1 MNDIA
6 KPDWTALTKEQKG
19 ALIRPYIE
27 EQHLSYSQ
35 VAAIVGASRV
45 AIAGV
50 VDRNDIKSPFAKAP
64 RPKRKP
70 KPKPRP
76 DPQVRFSRIAPTQPI
91 ALPADLV
98 DRTPLKAG
106 AWTAL
111 PGSAPRPLHDLD
123 TKDCK
128 CPLGDGPF
136 SFCGQPVA
144 VGRVYCAHHAALAYK
159 PIERNTKKGTEP

>member
-6 KPDWTALTKEQKG
+6 KPDWKALTGPQK
-19 ALIRPYIE
+19 ADLIRPLILNDL
-27 EQHLSYSQ
+27 LSYSQ

-70 KPKPRP
+70 KPRPRP

-123 TKDCK
+123 TKGCK
-128 CPLGDGPF
+128 WPLGDGPF
-136 SFCGQPVA
+136 SFCGQPAA

-159 PIERNTKKGTEP
+159 PVERTARKGTAS

>member
-6 KPDWTALTKEQKG
+6 KPDWTALTGPQKADLIKPLIVEQ
-19 ALIRPYIE
+19 LM
-27 EQHLSYSQ
+27 SYSQ
-35 VAAIVGASRV
+35 VARIVGASRV

-50 VDRNDIKSPFAKAP
+50 VDRNDIKSPFAKEP
-64 RPKRKP
+64 RP

-98 DRTPLKAG
+98 DATPLKPG

-111 PGSAPRPLHDLD
+111 SGSTPVPLHDLEPGQCRWPVGVD
-123 TKDCK
+123 S
-128 CPLGDGPF
+128 PF
-136 SFCGQPVA
+136 LFCGGTA
-144 VGRVYCAHHAALAYK
+144 LHGKIYCSTHHAIAFK
-159 PIERNTKKGTEP
+159 PRTTG